1 MLEIAWKTYLYTWYL
16 FEEGEEVVYRLFTC
30 NLLSVLIVSVRF
42 AESTKGHTVN
52 DVEPAMLG

>member
-42 AESTKGHTVN
+42 AMKALRKARKGT
-52 DVEPAMLG
+52 P

>member
-16 FEEGEEVVYRLFTC
+16 FEEGEEVVYRLFIC

-42 AESTKGHTVN
+42 AMK
-52 DVEPAMLG
+52 ALRKA